1 MALRF
6 RGGERLQRG
15 RGIGGLL
22 RLAKGIFKPLATSV
36 KTALT
41 SNVAKK
47 AGKAIANQLVESGA
61 NIATDA
67 LMGNNVNESFERELQ
82 AGRHKAAV
90 GVQNFKTNI
99 QQKRSQNHPIR
110 VQNLKRDI
118 KQKRTKEPP
127 RKKKKTPINS
137 KFNTYIR
144 K

>member
-22 RLAKGIFKPLATSV
+22 RLARGLFKPLVTNAKKV
-36 KTALT
+36 IT
-41 SNVAKK
+41 SNAAKT

-67 LMGNNVNESFERELQ
+67 LMGNDVNESFQRELQ
-82 AGRHKAAV
+82 AGRKNAAI
-90 GVQNFKTNI
+90 GVQK
-99 QQKRSQNHPIR
+99 
-110 VQNLKRDI
+110 LKRGI
-118 KQKRTKEPP
+118 QQKRTKEPP
-127 RKKKKTPINS
+127 KKKKKTSIQS
-137 KFNTYIR
+137 KYNTYMR